1 MRTFN
6 GWLDAKGPKIKDDI
20 QLQWQLADHNNNVD
34 ILGVAFKA
42 YISNMTQRTT
52 DAQQTSQ
59 WSLNLN
65 GGVSTKLSPHVS
77 VFNSTQRNL
86 VSHCVTHLLLFY
98 NGSLNNSIIY
108 LVIWDSAFDRTEL
121 DNS

>member
-1 MRTFN
+1 MCLSWCKGTVGDVRTFN

-59 WSLNLN
+59 
-65 GGVSTKLSPHVS
+65 
-77 VFNSTQRNL
+77 
-86 VSHCVTHLLLFY
+86 
-98 NGSLNNSIIY
+98 
-108 LVIWDSAFDRTEL
+108 
-121 DNS
+121 